1 MALNSLL
8 VGGGLLDTG
17 SRPSIVDDGYRF
29 LTYNKLFIERSSKIF
44 EDLRCNSAIN
54 HGSNVDIL
62 VCGSL
67 KPVLIEENNK
77 MHETQPVS
85 VWLFNFNQL

>member
-1 MALNSLL
+1 MQIPL
-8 VGGGLLDTG
+8 V
-17 SRPSIVDDGYRF
+17 RPH
-29 LTYNKLFIERSSKIF
+29 LFIYFF
-44 EDLRCNSAIN
+44 EDLRIK

-67 KPVLIEENNK
+67 EPVLIEENNK